1 MKSKLTTY
9 SPFARFICLAL
20 GIFIIIFSSAV
31 KKLIELR
38 LVRENIAISSQY
50 SSHKLRTG
58 YRERRF
64 TAPTI
69 HITSQATSDANHLL
83 LLASSFALSILFFRN
98 EFFSKFFNR
107 NSDVTS
113 LVPLYLYYRK
123 LQI

>member
-1 MKSKLTTY
+1 MKNKLTTY
-9 SPFARFICLAL
+9 SPFAKFLCLAL
-20 GIFIIIFSSAV
+20 AIFIIIFSSAV

-38 LVRENIAISSQY
+38 LVRENISISAQY

-69 HITSQATSDANHLL
+69 HITPQATSDADHLL
-83 LLASSFALSILFFRN
+83 LFASSFALSILFFRN
-98 EFFSKFFNR
+98 ELFSKFFHR
-107 NSDVTS
+107 NSDITS
-113 LVPLYLYYRK
+113 LVPLYLYCRK